1 MARNPALERE
11 QAASLTQAL
20 GIPTNSS
27 NNSGIARARAN
38 QRGNPAPPA
47 PPAPPADTAPAG
59 KADTAP
65 LQNTNLNDSPDMGQR
80 IDRDQRIK
88 DSVARTF
95 AFTPPQYSADDLT
108 RRAIDLASSAEFMP
122 RYESRTAI
130 NIPNRQQAMREN
142 LAMERAAK
150 QGDFYDR
157 MNQVGF
163 VTPDLL
169 RMAIQDRQAS
179 RALAA
184 DSVREGGRQ
193 GLLSQKQALDEARLA
208 EEIGQAEYK
217 SGVDRNAMQRDLA
230 QILAN
235 AGLQQRATDVAEL
248 GNILAN
254 NLGVTQAN
262 IGGLETYIDL
272 TRDSVTGQDKD
283 PFGRSQGVRDLL
295 EMLGLDPEKYAEPGR
310 VRLAEGGEVSMENP
324 TAEGKT
330 AGLDTGDYVF
340 PAEAVRFYGMKTIK
354 AMVEKA
360 MMADDA

>member
-1 MARNPALERE
+1 
-11 QAASLTQAL
+11 
-20 GIPTNSS
+20 
-27 NNSGIARARAN
+27 
-38 QRGNPAPPA
+38 
-47 PPAPPADTAPAG
+47 
-59 KADTAP
+59 
-65 LQNTNLNDSPDMGQR
+65 MGQR

-157 MNQVGF
+157 MNQVGV
-163 VTPDLL
+163 VTPELL
-169 RMAIQDRQAS
+169 KLAIQDRQAS

-217 SGVDRNAMQRDLA
+217 SGADRNAMQRDLA
-230 QILAN
+230 QILMTG
-235 AGLQQRATDVAEL
+235 GLRQRLTDVTESGQNQTGALGQRQNQLAIAEAIFNAAA
-248 GNILAN
+248 G
-254 NLGVTQAN
+254 
-262 IGGLETYIDL
+262 DPM
-272 TRDSVTGQDKD
+272 TGRQ
-283 PFGRSQGVRDLL
+283 S
-295 EMLGLDPEKYAEPGR
+295 DPELMARSLNMLLQMTENPETGR
-310 VRLAEGGEVSMENP
+310 VRSFADGGEVSMENP